1 MFKSDSKVPI
11 FHEKFLLESEFWK
24 AEISVL
30 ATVHV
35 TLQPEYIQYSRE
47 SILQFVSLGDSK
59 IINIA
64 PFIHSGDVSLS
75 IKRFKVA

>member
-1 MFKSDSKVPI
+1 MKRLSVLEARSWRRPPALNCWQFEQEKMFKSDSKVPI

-35 TLQPEYIQYSRE
+35 TLQPEYMQYSR
-47 SILQFVSLGDSK
+47 VYY
-59 IINIA
+59 
-64 PFIHSGDVSLS
+64 SLS
-75 IKRFKVA
+75 A